1 MPKRENVGNM
11 VILIRID
18 VNEWDTNEE
27 DDWRYDDFEVYK
39 AYMHKW
45 VTGMVGILRM
55 KEQSP
60 ILRPVWRKKSKM
72 D

>member
-1 MPKRENVGNM
+1 MSMNEITMKKMIEGM
-11 VILIRID
+11 MTLKSIKLICI
-18 VNEWDTNEE
+18 NESL
-27 DDWRYDDFEVYK
+27 
-39 AYMHKW
+39 A
-45 VTGMVGILRM
+45 GILRM